1 MGKLWHLLC
10 VKPWYSIMFPLFD
23 LSAWLLSG
31 CGLGPGVNLIAYN
44 INSDW
49 LVSELF

>member
-1 MGKLWHLLC
+1 M
-10 VKPWYSIMFPLFD
+10 SPLFD

-31 CGLGPGVNLIAYN
+31 CGLAPGVNLIAYN
-44 INSDW
+44 SESDL